1 VKEHQDLKQR
11 NKDEDMGNTTSREPL
26 SETIHVLGD
35 LLGAI
40 IREQAGD
47 DAFALEEQVRD
58 LAKAARTSNGNRH
71 TAASTLVELIEGLD
85 VPHLVMLTKAFTT
98 YFGLINVAEQ
108 HERLRALRERER
120 LGKPVAESLADAVAQ
135 VAQRGV
141 DAEHLDT
148 LLRSMVVE
156 PVFTAHPTES
166 KRRTI
171 LERLR
176 RVADLLAQWSAPD
189 RVPREQH
196 ALHQALRSEITAM
209 WQAHE
214 LRDQRPT
221 VLDEVK
227 KGIYYA
233 KETLLPITPEIYREL
248 ADALHTHYPDH
259 AWQVPP
265 VLRWA
270 SWIGGDRDG
279 NPNVTPP
286 VTLETVRLLRQ
297 HAIAHHIETIEHLS
311 HALTSSTYVV
321 GYSDELRDTLAGYAV
336 VFPTLATLLAQRN
349 AAEPYRQ
356 LCTYIRQ
363 KLLNAQAHAGT
374 WQPVWNA
381 APPAGDGTRYLSGG
395 ELVHDLQVM
404 DRSLRAHAGTAIADG
419 MLQDVLRQAQVFG
432 LHLLSLDIRQHA
444 ERHAAALADV
454 LQAADVCDDY
464 LALGEAERVALLS
477 RELQTNRPLIPA
489 RLQFNDATNET
500 ITTFRL
506 LQAVLE
512 QFSPDA
518 THTYII
524 SMTTGASDLL
534 AVLLL
539 AKEAGLFRRGEMS
552 RLDVVPLFE
561 TREDLTHAPGIMRD
575 LFALPVYREHLRL
588 RNNHQEIMVGYSDS
602 NKLAG
607 FLPATWALF
616 AAQRALIDVA
626 DGAGVDVQL
635 FHGRGGAVGRGGG
648 PANAA
653 IMAQPPNTV
662 RGRLKLTEQGE
673 VISDRYGYPG
683 IAERH
688 VEQVVSAVL
697 LASAPHAAAAVP
709 PAWEAALH
717 ALADHAFA
725 AYRSLVEDADFL
737 PFFHGATPIDELSNL
752 KIGSRPARRKQS
764 DRLEDLRAIPWVFAW
779 MQGRFT
785 LPGWYGLG
793 SAVEAWLAEDRPA
806 RLLLLQT
813 MYREWPFWRT
823 TLDNAQMVLA
833 KADMQIAEH
842 YASLV
847 EDAAVRER
855 MWTRIEAEYRR
866 TERAVCQI
874 AGVEQLLERSPVLQR
889 SIKRRNP
896 YVDPLSYIQVALLRR
911 LRAAP
916 EQDQALEQAMLL
928 TVNGIAAG
936 LRNTG

>member
-1 VKEHQDLKQR
+1 
-11 NKDEDMGNTTSREPL
+11 MTTNREPL
-26 SETIHVLGD
+26 SETIHLLGD

-47 DAFALEEQVRD
+47 DAFALEEHVRD
-58 LAKAARTSNGNRH
+58 LAKMDRTGNGDRH
-71 TAASTLVELIEGLD
+71 TAATRLVALIEGLE
-85 VPHLVMLTKAFTT
+85 VPQLVVVIKAFTT

-108 HERLRALRERER
+108 QERLRALREREQH
-120 LGKPVAESLADAVAQ
+120 GKPVAESLEDAVIQ
-135 VAQRGV
+135 LRQRGV
-141 DAEHLDT
+141 DAAQLDA
-148 LLRSMVVE
+148 LLHAMTIE

-176 RVADLLAQWSAPD
+176 RVADLLAAWSAPD
-189 RVPREQH
+189 CVPREQRT
-196 ALHQALRSEITAM
+196 LERALRSEITAL

-214 LRDQRPT
+214 LRDQRPA

-233 KETLLPITPEIYREL
+233 QETLLPITPLIYRAL
-248 ADALHTHYPDH
+248 GDALQTHYPDYP
-259 AWQVPP
+259 WQVPP

-279 NPNVTPP
+279 NPYVTPP
-286 VTLETVRLLRQ
+286 VTLETLRLLRH
-297 HAIAHHIETIEHLS
+297 HAITHHIDAVEQLS

-321 GYSDELRDTLAGYAV
+321 PASDELHQALRTYAG
-336 VFPTLATLLAQRN
+336 VFPNVAALLAQRN
-349 AAEPYRQ
+349 PSEPYRQ

-363 KLLNAQAHAGT
+363 KLINTQAHAAA
-374 WQPVWNA
+374 WQPAWNA
-381 APPAGDGTRYLSGG
+381 TPSADPTRYGCG
-395 ELVHDLQVM
+395 AELVEDLEIM
-404 DRSLRAHAGTAIADG
+404 AHSLRAHAGAAIADG
-419 MLQDVLRQAQVFG
+419 MLQDVLHQARVFG

-444 ERHAAALADV
+444 ERHATALADV
-454 LQAADVCDDY
+454 LRATGVCPDY
-464 LALGEAERVALLS
+464 LALAEAERAALLS
-477 RELQTNRPLIPA
+477 RELHNNRPLIPA
-489 RLQFNDATNET
+489 RLQFGDDTNET

-506 LQAVLE
+506 LHAVLE

-539 AKEAGLFRRGEMS
+539 AKEAGLFRPGAQS

-561 TREDLTHAPGIMRD
+561 TRDDLANAPGIMRD
-575 LFALPVYREHLRL
+575 LFALPVYREHLQL

-607 FLPATWALF
+607 FLPASWALWD
-616 AAQRALIDVA
+616 AQRTLVDVA
-626 DGAGVDVQL
+626 DQAGIDVQL

-662 RGRLKLTEQGE
+662 RGRIKLTEQGE

-697 LASAPHAAAAVP
+697 LASLPHTTATVP
-709 PAWEAALH
+709 PAWEDAVR
-717 ALADHAFA
+717 ALAEHAFA
-725 AYRSLVEDADFL
+725 AYRALVEDADFL
-737 PFFHGATPIDELSNL
+737 PFFHGATPIDELSSL

-793 SAVEAWLAEDRPA
+793 SAVDAWLADDSDA
-806 RLLLLQT
+806 RLALLQT

-847 EDAAVRER
+847 EDATVRER
-855 MWTRIEAEYRR
+855 MWMRIESEYRR
-866 TERAVCQI
+866 TERAVCRI
-874 AGVEQLLERSPVLQR
+874 AGVDQLLDRSPVLQR

-911 LRAAP
+911 LRTAKEA
-916 EQDQALEQAMLL
+916 DSALEQAVLL